1 MRVPIAVY
9 PAPAVGCHI
18 NIVPAERLK
27 KLYTIFQLE
36 TVAYLLSIGFAKI
49 SILLLCFRVFRSN
62 VGFRKT
68 CYILFVVIAGYCVG
82 SLLAVIF
89 RCRPISA
96 GWSSPA
102 QGTNRCL
109 SLLKLQVVIGWFNI
123 VTDVAL
129 MILPMPILWGLNMP
143 WQKKAG
149 VVVVFGTGAA
159 VLAMSIARQAVLY
172 GSLSGLDTDITWSA
186 VLTHILFTLELNI
199 AIICGCL
206 PTMQPLFRRFSI
218 PLPSAVLSA
227 FSAYGRMARSA
238 SRTSSGSKT
247 QASSRAPPPTW
258 GSMPL
263 RSPRPRFTPAGE
275 PTWTTE
281 WEWGLMSD
289 ADDCADDKQESPRER
304 LTYIGPQKRS
314 GFQGESE
321 TGTPL
326 ATQDS
331 PLNNPENLGRS
342 EYTSRGSERD
352 ITRECQDAAF
362 AQQMVTGIQRP
373 PTLSIASSGL
383 AARRRASTLS
393 VPGGR
398 SPLTIHFAE
407 DPSPSQRPASA
418 TPSTRKFAGR
428 RSLDLGTA
436 GTNQASFIDSQRRKS
451 ENDAVQANPDSRL
464 MAILKEERD
473 EG

>member
-1 MRVPIAVY
+1 MVVRIAVY

-18 NIVPAERLK
+18 STVSAERLK

-62 VGFRKT
+62 IRFRQT
-68 CYILFVVIAGYCVG
+68 CYILFVVIAGYGVG

-96 GWSSPA
+96 AWSSPA

-129 MILPMPILWGLNMP
+129 MVLPMPILSGLNMP

-149 VVVVFGTGAA
+149 VVVVFGTGTA

-172 GSLSGLDTDITWSA
+172 GSLNGLYRDITWSA
-186 VLTHILFTLELNI
+186 ALTHILFTLELNI

-206 PTMQPLFRRFSI
+206 PTLQPLFRRFSI
-218 PLPSAVLSA
+218 PMPSAIRSA
-227 FSAYGRMARSA
+227 FSVHGRTARSA
-238 SRTSSGSKT
+238 SRASSESKT
-247 QASSRAPPPTW
+247 QVSSRAPPPTW

-263 RSPRPRFTPAGE
+263 RSPRPRLTPAGE

-281 WEWGLMSD
+281 WEWGLMND
-289 ADDCADDKQESPRER
+289 ADECDDGQRESPREI
-304 LTYIGPQKRS
+304 LTKVGPQRRS
-314 GFQGESE
+314 GSLGDPEA
-321 TGTPL
+321 GTPL
-326 ATQDS
+326 VTQDS
-331 PLNNPENLGRS
+331 PLKTPKTLDGFGYASLE
-342 EYTSRGSERD
+342 SERN
-352 ITRECQDAAF
+352 IIRESQAAAF
-362 AQQMVTGIQRP
+362 APNLVTGVQ

-383 AARRRASTLS
+383 AARRRASNLS
-393 VPGGR
+393 IPGGK
-398 SPLTIHFAE
+398 SPLTVRFVE
-407 DPSPSQRPASA
+407 DPSQSQRPALAS
-418 TPSTRKFAGR
+418 PGTRKQSGR
-428 RSLDLGTA
+428 RSLDFGTPGA
-436 GTNQASFIDSQRRKS
+436 NQASLVESQRRKS
-451 ENDAVQANPDSRL
+451 ENDALQANPDSRL